1 MDNIKKQGEEE
12 LKRALLMMKYD
23 NRKTLKENT
32 NIIFEQST
40 QTTNIVTDK
49 DLMGQTDVLDNLKSF
64 IIHDLGANM
73 SMVPYSR
80 RYGVKGAVDALDD
93 LYVGMDDLNW
103 LLVLVQM
110 MKGKCWVD
118 ESDPANQIKKP
129 AMERFLEL
137 YSEDENGDDLIEDIE
152 AVGTRTL
159 PTGAEQLKKKI
170 IGNIRAYQIEDCSAT
185 EANVDDSGKS
195 SEDNKAN
202 QVDEP
207 KVPGEDDEYKNTKF
221 RRFIDKSE
229 VER

>member
-23 NRKTLKENT
+23 NKKTLTENT
-32 NIIFEQST
+32 DIIFEQS
-40 QTTNIVTDK
+40 QQDTNIFTDK
-49 DLMGQTDVLDNLKSF
+49 DLMGQTSELDNLKSF
-64 IIHDLGANM
+64 ITTDLGLKSTPTA
-73 SMVPYSR
+73 R
-80 RYGVKGAVDALDD
+80 RYGVKGAVDALDAY
-93 LYVGMDDLNW
+93 YVGMDDLNW
-103 LLVLVQM
+103 LLILVQM

-118 ESDPANQIKKP
+118 DSDPNNIIKKP

-137 YSEDENGDDLIEDIE
+137 YSEDENGDDLVEDIE
-152 AVGTRTL
+152 SVGTLTL

-170 IGNIRAYQIEDCSAT
+170 IGNIRAYQIEDCGST
-185 EANVDDSGKS
+185 EGNVDDSGKS
-195 SEDNKAN
+195 LEDNKDV